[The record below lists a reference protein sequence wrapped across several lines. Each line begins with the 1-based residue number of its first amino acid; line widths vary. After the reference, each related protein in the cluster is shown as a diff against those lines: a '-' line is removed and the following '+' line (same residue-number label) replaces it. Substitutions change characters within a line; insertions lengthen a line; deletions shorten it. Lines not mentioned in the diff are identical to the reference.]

1 MRCFAVLLNT
11 HKNFIQTY
19 FEINFARP
27 RRCVDV
33 VVVEVVCVVV
43 CCCCFRVQYE
53 GITRV
58 TLTRFGRLVIAPV
71 FADRCVP
78 TFLPTYP
85 PSYLQQENLSLIS
98 RIAFSAKKQVG
109 ISNVTQ
115 KRLTNANFNGLIA
128 QLLVN

>member
-43 CCCCFRVQYE
+43 CCCCCCFRVQYE

-78 TFLPTYP
+78 TYLPTYL
-85 PSYLQQENLSLIS
+85 PSLLPTARNFITHFKDSVN
-98 RIAFSAKKQVG
+98 FSKK
-109 ISNVTQ
+109 N
-115 KRLTNANFNGLIA
+115 RLEFQMSHKNDWPMQILM
-128 QLLVN
+128 V